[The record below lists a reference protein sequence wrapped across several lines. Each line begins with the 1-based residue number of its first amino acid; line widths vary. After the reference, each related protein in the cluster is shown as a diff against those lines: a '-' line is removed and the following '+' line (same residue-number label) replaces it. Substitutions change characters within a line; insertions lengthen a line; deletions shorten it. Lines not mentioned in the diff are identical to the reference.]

1 MCVLRVLCFRDT
13 LNARVCVN
21 DLVVGSTLLIR
32 KANIMTTIIT
42 IVIAALSLSLSTYV
56 ALRNNRKSDDKDIAD
71 KVARD
76 TRIDLKLEEISNY
89 VKEIRD
95 DNSELKRQFSEMNR
109 QLVIV
114 EQSVKSAHHRIDR
127 MEGKEDI

>member
-1 MCVLRVLCFRDT
+1 
-13 LNARVCVN
+13 
-21 DLVVGSTLLIR
+21 
-32 KANIMTTIIT
+32 MTTIIT

-95 DNSELKRQFSEMNR
+95 DNSELKRQFSDMNR

>member
-1 MCVLRVLCFRDT
+1 
-13 LNARVCVN
+13 
-21 DLVVGSTLLIR
+21 
-32 KANIMTTIIT
+32 MTTIIT

-56 ALRNNRKSDDKDIAD
+56 AVRNNRKSDDKDIAD

-76 TRIDLKLEEISNY
+76 TRIDLKLEEITNY

-127 MEGKEDI
+127 MEGKEDL

>member
-1 MCVLRVLCFRDT
+1 
-13 LNARVCVN
+13 
-21 DLVVGSTLLIR
+21 
-32 KANIMTTIIT
+32 MTTIIT

-56 ALRNNRKSDDKDIAD
+56 ALRNNRKADDKDIAD

-89 VKEIRD
+89 VREIRD
-95 DNSELKRQFSEMNR
+95 DNTELKRQFSEMNR
-109 QLVIV
+109 QLIVV

-127 MEGKEDI
+127 LEGKEEA

>member
-1 MCVLRVLCFRDT
+1 MAT
-13 LNARVCVN
+13 Y
-21 DLVVGSTLLIR
+21 
-32 KANIMTTIIT
+32 IT
-42 IVIAALSLSLSTYV
+42 IMISALSLSFAIYMG
-56 ALRNNRKSDDKDIAD
+56 LRNNRKADDKDIAD

-95 DNSELKRQFSEMNR
+95 DNSELKKQFTEMNR

-114 EQSVKSAHHRIDR
+114 EQSVKSAHHRIDKID
-127 MEGKEDI
+127 GKGNKEDAK

>member
-1 MCVLRVLCFRDT
+1 
-13 LNARVCVN
+13 
-21 DLVVGSTLLIR
+21 
-32 KANIMTTIIT
+32 MTTIIT

-89 VKEIRD
+89 VREIRD
-95 DNSELKRQFSEMNR
+95 DNTELKRQFSDMNK

-127 MEGKEDI
+127 MEGKEEP

>member
-1 MCVLRVLCFRDT
+1 MSTLCFFYATCKD
-13 LNARVCVN
+13 NH
-21 DLVVGSTLLIR
+21 IY
-32 KANIMTTIIT
+32 
-42 IVIAALSLSLSTYV
+42 ALH
-56 ALRNNRKSDDKDIAD
+56 NNRKADDKDIAD

-76 TRIDLKLEEISNY
+76 TRIDLKLEEITNY

-95 DNSELKRQFSEMNR
+95 DNTELKRQFSEMNR

-127 MEGKEDI
+127 MEGKEDNNNA

>member
-1 MCVLRVLCFRDT
+1 MATYL
-13 LNARVCVN
+13 
-21 DLVVGSTLLIR
+21 
-32 KANIMTTIIT
+32 T

-76 TRIDLKLEEISNY
+76 TKINCKLDEISSD
-89 VKEIRD
+89 VKDVKYDMSATRSKVENMD
-95 DNSELKRQFSEMNR
+95 KR
-109 QLVIV
+109 LVVV

-127 MEGKEDI
+127 LEGKEVRQDA

>member
-1 MCVLRVLCFRDT
+1 
-13 LNARVCVN
+13 
-21 DLVVGSTLLIR
+21 
-32 KANIMTTIIT
+32 MTTIIT

-89 VKEIRD
+89 VREIRD
-95 DNSELKRQFSEMNR
+95 DNSELKRQFSDMNK

-127 MEGKEDI
+127 MEGKEEP

>member
-1 MCVLRVLCFRDT
+1 
-13 LNARVCVN
+13 
-21 DLVVGSTLLIR
+21 
-32 KANIMTTIIT
+32 MTTIIT
-42 IVIAALSLSLSTYV
+42 IIIAALSLSLSTYV
-56 ALRNNRKSDDKDIAD
+56 ALRNNRKADDKDIAD

-89 VKEIRD
+89 VKDIRD
-95 DNSELKRQFSEMNR
+95 DNSEMKRQVVEMNR

-127 MEGKEDI
+127 IEGKEEQRDA

>member
-1 MCVLRVLCFRDT
+1 
-13 LNARVCVN
+13 
-21 DLVVGSTLLIR
+21 
-32 KANIMTTIIT
+32 MTTIIT

-56 ALRNNRKSDDKDIAD
+56 AVRNNRKADDKDIAD

-76 TRIDLKLEEISNY
+76 TRIDLKLEEITNY

-95 DNSELKRQFSEMNR
+95 DNSEMKRQFADMNR

-127 MEGKEDI
+127 MEGKEEA

>member
-1 MCVLRVLCFRDT
+1 M
-13 LNARVCVN
+13 A
-21 DLVVGSTLLIR
+21 
-32 KANIMTTIIT
+32 TIIT
-42 IVIAALSLSLSTYV
+42 IVLAALSLSLSTYV
-56 ALRNNRKSDDKDIAD
+56 AVRNNRKADDKDIAD

-76 TRIDLKLEEISNY
+76 TRIDLKLEEITNY

-95 DNSELKRQFSEMNR
+95 DNSELKRQFAEMNR

-127 MEGKEDI
+127 IEGKEDV

>member
-1 MCVLRVLCFRDT
+1 
-13 LNARVCVN
+13 
-21 DLVVGSTLLIR
+21 
-32 KANIMTTIIT
+32 MTTIIT

-56 ALRNNRKSDDKDIAD
+56 AVRNNRKSDDKDIAD

-127 MEGKEDI
+127 MEGKEDL

>member
-1 MCVLRVLCFRDT
+1 
-13 LNARVCVN
+13 
-21 DLVVGSTLLIR
+21 
-32 KANIMTTIIT
+32 MTTIIT

-56 ALRNNRKSDDKDIAD
+56 ALRNNRKADDKDIAD

-76 TRIDLKLEEISNY
+76 TRIDLKLEEISTY
-89 VKEIRD
+89 VREIRD
-95 DNSELKRQFSEMNR
+95 DNSELKRQLAEQNR

-127 MEGKEDI
+127 MEGKEEN